1 MSVIQKW
8 LFSQPLMLNGSN
20 PVGNWDMGSDKITIK
35 ASLSFAVCSSALQ
48 VRQFHFVR
56 SSGGDIDSLHH
67 NWNSMNITLNLDIY
81 ISLVLF
87 GNLKAGIFEVFKS
100 WRTKHTTFYIVV
112 EINKLA
118 LLILAPH

>member
-1 MSVIQKW
+1 
-8 LFSQPLMLNGSN
+8 
-20 PVGNWDMGSDKITIK
+20 
-35 ASLSFAVCSSALQ
+35 
-48 VRQFHFVR
+48 
-56 SSGGDIDSLHH
+56 
-67 NWNSMNITLNLDIY
+67 MNITLNLDIY

-118 LLILAPH
+118 LLILAPP